1 MIGLFLLILSIYFV
15 STVSKLFVDMRP
27 EKVMPPEIVEESK
40 ALVEKRDFKGVYNL
54 VKGDNSAYSKI
65 VTAGLHEMG
74 AGVSEARG
82 AMERTAEVITAE
94 NEKRISMLAV
104 LGSLGP
110 MIGLLGTLQG
120 MIGAFSVIA
129 RSDTQIKASEVAGE
143 ISKALLLTFEGVMLS
158 IPAIY
163 FFAVFRNRITVLG
176 ANALLAADELIGKLA
191 NAVRQR
197 PAGGGAPAAAPAS
210 PAQ

>member
-1 MIGLFLLILSIYFV
+1 
-15 STVSKLFVDMRP
+15 
-27 EKVMPPEIVEESK
+27 MPRDRRGVESGWS
-40 ALVEKRDFKGVYNL
+40 KRDFKGSTTGQ
-54 VKGDNSAYSKI
+54 GDNSAYSKI

-129 RSDTQIKASEVAGE
+129 RSDAQIRRGEVAGE
-143 ISKALLLTFEGVMLS
+143 ISKALLLTFEGVMQP

-176 ANALLAADELIGKLA
+176 ANALLAADELISKLA
-191 NAVRQR
+191 NAVRRR
-197 PAGGGAPAAAPAS
+197 PALKRRPFAPAAAPAS